1 MSNDFIDRIAGLQS
15 GTPIHGLRHRR
26 DKLAAATQAFH
37 DMYFDGE
44 IEGLSRVERLL
55 IAWQVSRLTPAP
67 DTAAFFLEG
76 LKAETLDT
84 SLSKVLDRADVGG
97 RLEDTD
103 ALADPRLAAIARF
116 AGILAHRPVDG
127 DRELLMTLPAA
138 GVSTPG
144 VIAAAQLI
152 AYVAWQTRVV
162 AALRALLAAGPAVS
176 DPGQSIQAS
185 PRAGEAV
192 PSAAAALA
200 SAAAAGGTPSGV
212 LRIAGFT
219 SESLGWRG
227 WLDLVQIEQATALQL
242 EVLDESHPKARTSQ
256 YYLTLIHQ
264 PEVLLQRSIVFN
276 ASMYAP
282 GGLSRAERELGATA
296 TSRINACVYCASVH
310 AQRFEQLARR
320 NDVIAQVFAD
330 PHSAGTTARER
341 AIVRFSV
348 RLTALPDQVCGADV
362 AELRAAG
369 LRDDE
374 ILDLSHAV
382 AIFGWANRLMLN
394 LGEPIF
400 QHA

>member
-1 MSNDFIDRIAGLQS
+1 MSTDFIDQIAGLQAS
-15 GTPIHGLRHRR
+15 DAVHALRHRR

-37 DMYFDGE
+37 EMYFEGE
-44 IEGLSRVERLL
+44 IEGLSRVECLL
-55 IAWQVSRLTPAP
+55 VAWQVSRLTPATE
-67 DTAAFFLEG
+67 TATFFLERLRAQPIDDSLAG
-76 LKAETLDT
+76 VLTLAGAGADPGIT
-84 SLSKVLDRADVGG
+84 DR
-97 RLEDTD
+97 
-103 ALADPRLAAIARF
+103 LADPRLRALAQF
-116 AGILAHRPVDG
+116 AGTLAVRPVEG
-127 DRELLMTLPAA
+127 DRARLMILPAA
-138 GVSTPG
+138 GISTPG
-144 VIAAAQLI
+144 IIAAAQLI

-162 AALRALLAAGPAVS
+162 AALRALAAAGPANGAG
-176 DPGQSIQAS
+176 DQPLQAA
-185 PRAGEAV
+185 PRAGEAL

-200 SAAAAGGTPSGV
+200 SAAAAGGAPSGV

-219 SESLGWRG
+219 SESLEWRG
-227 WLDLVQIEQATALQL
+227 WLDLVDIGRATPLQL

-264 PEVLLQRSIVFN
+264 PEVLRQRSIVFN

-282 GGLSRAERELGATA
+282 GGMSRAERELGATV

-330 PHSAGTTARER
+330 PHTAGTTAREQ

-348 RLTALPDQVCGADV
+348 RLTAQPDQIGRADIDN
-362 AELRAAG
+362 LRGAG

-374 ILDLSHAV
+374 ILDLSHSV

-394 LGEPIF
+394 LGEPVF
-400 QHA
+400 QT